1 MSKRLTVAL
10 LAIVI
15 AVAAAAAAFA
25 AISWRAG
32 GDIEQA
38 IAAQQAVVARQP
50 WLKVVSQSYARGVF
64 SSHAETTVELQGQTG
79 RIYGELFAKLAGTA
93 APLRITYLHDISHG
107 PLPGWS
113 SGDLGRARARVATR
127 LRLNDAYA
135 QKLPELFGPAAAPLF
150 VTDFFA
156 EGGGVT
162 HVALPAIVRA
172 LDQGGKLAWQGLAGD
187 VRFDAAYDAF
197 VADLHMAGL
206 ELATPQGRLS
216 ISGIA
221 LNSDLKR
228 GAQRLMLGKTML
240 RVARAEIAGAQSG
253 LVEGLEYGAGAVES
267 GDFIDVS
274 GAFAVARANVAGSAY
289 GPARLAIA
297 MDHLHGPTLAMMQ
310 AEFEALERSQLA
322 PEQQRQAMTELVG
335 RFFAELLQHQPTLRL
350 TELSLQTPDGDLRL
364 NADLG
369 WPGYTG
375 AEPVTP
381 AALGNATE
389 ASAELSISE
398 ALARKLGEAG
408 ARQNLRVSA
417 NPPLPPGPE
426 GEAELQ
432 TRAQV
437 AVVQQLGAL
446 VEQGLVSRE
455 EGRLKVRARFHGG
468 QLELNG
474 RPVPLPGA
482 APVPAPVQPAAPLR
496 RY

>member
-1 MSKRLTVAL
+1 MSKRLTLAL

-15 AVAAAAAAFA
+15 AVVAAAAAFA
-25 AISWRAG
+25 AINWRAG

-38 IAAQQAVVARQP
+38 IAAQQAAVARQP
-50 WLKVVSQSYARGVF
+50 WLKVVSRSYARGVF
-64 SSHAETTVELQGQTG
+64 NSHAETTVELQGRTG
-79 RIYGELFAKLAGTA
+79 RIYGELFARLADTA
-93 APLRITYLHDISHG
+93 APLRITYVHDISHG

-127 LRLNDAYA
+127 LRLNDEYA
-135 QKLPELFGPAAAPLF
+135 RQLPELFGPAAAPLF
-150 VTDFFA
+150 VTDFLA
-156 EGGGVT
+156 DGSGVT
-162 HVALPAIVRA
+162 HVALPAVARA
-172 LDQGGKLAWQGLAGD
+172 LDKGGRLAWQGLAGD
-187 VRFDAAYDAF
+187 IRFDAAYDAF

-206 ELATPQGRLS
+206 ELAAPQGRLV

-221 LNSDLKR
+221 LNSDIKR

-253 LVEGLEYGAGAVES
+253 VVEGIEYGAGAVES

-274 GAFAVARANVAGSAY
+274 GAFAVARASLAGTAY

-297 MDHLHGPTLAMMQ
+297 MDHLHGPTLATMQ
-310 AEFEALERSQLA
+310 TEFEALERSQQP
-322 PEQQRQAMTELVG
+322 PEQQTQAMTGLIG
-335 RFFAELLQHQPTLRL
+335 RFVAELLQHQPALRL

-364 NADLG
+364 SADLG
-369 WPGYTG
+369 WPGYAA

-381 AALGNATE
+381 ASLGPATE

-408 ARQNLRVSA
+408 ARQNLRVAA

-426 GEAELQ
+426 GEAELA

-437 AVVQQLGAL
+437 AVVQQIGTL

-474 RPVPLPGA
+474 RPMPLPGA
-482 APVPAPVQPAAPLR
+482 APATAPVQAAAPLR